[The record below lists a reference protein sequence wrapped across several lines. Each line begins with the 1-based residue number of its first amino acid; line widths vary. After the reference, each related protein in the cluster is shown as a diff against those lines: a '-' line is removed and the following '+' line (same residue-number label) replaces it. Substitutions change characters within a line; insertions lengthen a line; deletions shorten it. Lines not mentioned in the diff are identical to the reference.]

1 MRTAIATVSLSGTL
15 TEKLTAASRAGFDG
29 VEIFENDL
37 LASRLAP
44 EEVRERCAD
53 LGLSIDLYQPMRDME
68 AVPEEEFS
76 RNLRRARRKFEV
88 MRRLG
93 ADTVLVC
100 SSVHAAAVDD
110 DELAARQL
118 SQLADLAQEFGIRV
132 AYEALAWGRHVSTYD
147 HAWRIVEAAD
157 HPALGTCLDSFHI
170 LSRGSDPK
178 AIADIPG
185 EKIFFLQ
192 LADAPLLA
200 MDVLQWSWHYRC
212 FPGQGGFD
220 VAGLVRHVLR
230 AGYDGPLSLEVFNDV
245 FRQAEAGPAA
255 VDAHRSLLV
264 LQESLGSVELPGP
277 VVPTGVAFAEL
288 VTPDAEPVSEVLGAL
303 GFARTAR
310 HRSKPV
316 DLWEQGEARVLV
328 NTGPAVRREGTGLAA
343 IGLESPDPA
352 GAARRAEAL
361 LSPVLP
367 RRRATTDA
375 PLDAVAAPDG
385 TELFFC
391 ATGRPEL
398 PDWRGDFEDV
408 VHTATTPG
416 VHAASG
422 YGAHPA
428 TAPGAHVATGSGVP
442 AATGRGARDVTG
454 LGTQDAPGLGAYT
467 ATEPGACAPKQPG
480 AHART
485 TPGGQAASEPDAQDT
500 PAPDAHTATT
510 PGVHTATE
518 PGAPAATRPRA
529 HTAPKP
535 DAQDTTAPGAQNTT
549 APDAHTAPTP
559 HVTRID
565 HLALVQP
572 WHQFDEAAL
581 FHRSVLGLSAQES
594 VDVADPYGLLR
605 SRAVA
610 NGDGS
615 VRIVL
620 SVGAAPR
627 DDTVHAQHIALATD
641 DVVAA
646 ARRFLAAGGRL
657 LPIPAN
663 YYDDLAARFE
673 FADGELETYRELGIL
688 YDRDAHGEFRH
699 CYTRTVGRVF
709 FELVQRDGGHR
720 GYGAQ
725 NAPVRLAAQHLT
737 GG

>member
-1 MRTAIATVSLSGTL
+1 MRTSIATVSLSGSL

-37 LASRLAP
+37 LASRLTP
-44 EEVRERCAD
+44 EEIRERCAD
-53 LGLSIDLYQPMRDME
+53 LGLSIDLYQPMRDIE
-68 AVPEEEFS
+68 AVPEEEFG
-76 RNLRRARRKFEV
+76 RNLRRARHKFEV

-100 SSVHAAAVDD
+100 SSVHPLAIDD
-110 DELAARQL
+110 DDLAARQL
-118 SQLADLAQEFGIRV
+118 GRLAGLAQEFGVRV

-147 HAWRIVEAAD
+147 HAWQIVERAD

-178 AIADIPG
+178 GIEDIPG

-200 MDVLQWSWHYRC
+200 MDVLQWSRHHRC

-220 VAGLVRHVLR
+220 VAGLVGHVLR

-245 FRQAEAGPAA
+245 FRQADAGPTA
-255 VDAHRSLLV
+255 VDAQRSLLV
-264 LQESLGSVELPGP
+264 LQEAVGPAGLPGP
-277 VVPTGVAFAEL
+277 VVPTGVAFVEL
-288 VTPDAEPVSEVLGAL
+288 VTPDAEPVAEVLGAL

-316 DLWEQGEARVLV
+316 DLWQQGEARVLV
-328 NTGPAVRREGTGLAA
+328 NTGPAARRDGTGLAA

-361 LSPVLP
+361 LAPVLP
-367 RRRATTDA
+367 RRRAADDV

-398 PDWRGDFEDV
+398 PDWRRDFEDV
-408 VHTATTPG
+408 
-416 VHAASG
+416 
-422 YGAHPA
+422 
-428 TAPGAHVATGSGVP
+428 
-442 AATGRGARDVTG
+442 
-454 LGTQDAPGLGAYT
+454 
-467 ATEPGACAPKQPG
+467 
-480 AHART
+480 
-485 TPGGQAASEPDAQDT
+485 
-500 PAPDAHTATT
+500 AHTATDS
-510 PGVHTATE
+510 GVM
-518 PGAPAATRPRA
+518 R
-529 HTAPKP
+529 
-535 DAQDTTAPGAQNTT
+535 
-549 APDAHTAPTP
+549 
-559 HVTRID
+559 VD

-572 WHQFDEAAL
+572 WHHFDEAAL

-605 SRAVA
+605 SRAVTNA
-610 NGDGS
+610 DGS
-615 VRIVL
+615 VRIAL
-620 SVGAAPR
+620 SVGAAPS

-709 FELVQRDGGHR
+709 FELVKRDGGHR

>member
-76 RNLRRARRKFEV
+76 RNLRRARHKFEV

-110 DELAARQL
+110 DALAARQL
-118 SQLADLAQEFGIRV
+118 SQLADLAEEFGIRV

-147 HAWRIVEAAD
+147 RAWRIVEAAD

-200 MDVLQWSWHYRC
+200 MDVLQWSRHYRC

-361 LSPVLP
+361 LAPVLP

-398 PDWRGDFEDV
+398 PDWRRDFEDV
-408 VHTATTPG
+408 AHVSHVADTAYVAAEPG
-416 VHAASG
+416 V
-422 YGAHPA
+422 
-428 TAPGAHVATGSGVP
+428 
-442 AATGRGARDVTG
+442 R
-454 LGTQDAPGLGAYT
+454 
-467 ATEPGACAPKQPG
+467 
-480 AHART
+480 
-485 TPGGQAASEPDAQDT
+485 
-500 PAPDAHTATT
+500 
-510 PGVHTATE
+510 
-518 PGAPAATRPRA
+518 
-529 HTAPKP
+529 
-535 DAQDTTAPGAQNTT
+535 
-549 APDAHTAPTP
+549 
-559 HVTRID
+559 RID

-581 FHRSVLGLSAQES
+581 FHRSVLGLAAQES

-620 SVGAAPR
+620 CVGAAPR